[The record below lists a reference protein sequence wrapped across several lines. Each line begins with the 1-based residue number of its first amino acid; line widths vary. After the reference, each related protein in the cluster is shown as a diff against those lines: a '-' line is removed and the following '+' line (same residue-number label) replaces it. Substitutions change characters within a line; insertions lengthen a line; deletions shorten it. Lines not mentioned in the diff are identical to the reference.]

1 MLLVSLAAGCLLAT
15 SALQRSPP
23 ARRRCSRSR
32 LPTLQVNSDSRA
44 TQEYFDFL
52 LGKTEIE
59 PTEDQPSVIV
69 GGGKI
74 GEMLREFGERR
85 GFEDVVLGRG
95 EAIPSGHPGPVYLAV
110 PAAELDAAIELC
122 PEEKRDDLVFLSD
135 GQLEPLFQRHG
146 LYGPCQASLWLALM
160 RRGGKPVD
168 GRVTDLSGT
177 TDGLSRVHGKWSGAF
192 AMRMGTGGILCREA
206 NQRDARRTTLEKLVF
221 VTAYN
226 LVGAAHGGLSMGEVA
241 GKHGEEVGAMCRE
254 LASFVRYTL
263 SVSLFSGLDD
273 RLADYARTMEFLPT
287 RLDAGA
293 FPFTSGYF
301 YRYTKMA
308 GTRTTPAGIKVEI
321 PDTTPL
327 HTEYLLEAR
336 DRGLVGKELLDAA

>member
-1 MLLVSLAAGCLLAT
+1 MSRQPRHAGSPQTHDTDTPQARPNAARKIRK
-15 SALQRSPP
+15 QI
-23 ARRRCSRSR
+23 RRRRQR
-32 LPTLQVNSDSRA
+32 RRP
-44 TQEYFDFL
+44 
-52 LGKTEIE
+52 
-59 PTEDQPSVIV
+59 PPPPQP
-69 GGGKI
+69 
-74 GEMLREFGERR
+74 
-85 GFEDVVLGRG
+85 
-95 EAIPSGHPGPVYLAV
+95 PLAW
-110 PAAELDAAIELC
+110 P
-122 PEEKRDDLVFLSD
+122 P
-135 GQLEPLFQRHG
+135 Q
-146 LYGPCQASLWLALM
+146 
-160 RRGGKPVD
+160 
-168 GRVTDLSGT
+168 
-177 TDGLSRVHGKWSGAF
+177 
-192 AMRMGTGGILCREA
+192 
-206 NQRDARRTTLEKLVF
+206 
-221 VTAYN
+221 AYN

-308 GTRTTPAGIKVEI
+308 GTRTNPAGIKVEI

>member
-146 LYGPCQASLWLALM
+146 LYGPCQARAALRSVPPQRRQRLLTGVRSCRSPWPHTGLPLA
-160 RRGGKPVD
+160 RAD
-168 GRVTDLSGT
+168 
-177 TDGLSRVHGKWSGAF
+177 A
-192 AMRMGTGGILCREA
+192 
-206 NQRDARRTTLEKLVF
+206 ARRQAGRRARDGPVRHDRRPLAGPRKV
-221 VTAYN
+221 
-226 LVGAAHGGLSMGEVA
+226 VG
-241 GKHGEEVGAMCRE
+241 R
-254 LASFVRYTL
+254 AS
-263 SVSLFSGLDD
+263 
-273 RLADYARTMEFLPT
+273 
-287 RLDAGA
+287 LDAERVFQQHCCVFA
-293 FPFTSGYF
+293 APNTDTA
-301 YRYTKMA
+301 RCRIPA
-308 GTRTTPAGIKVEI
+308 PTPARSRRR
-321 PDTTPL
+321 PL
-327 HTEYLLEAR
+327 CP
-336 DRGLVGKELLDAA
+336 